1 MNRYFSAV
9 CWAIAIILI
18 AVAARFGMVDRAAA
32 ELLLVA
38 LPGIAFITLLNGRK
52 CRTAGAR

>member
-1 MNRYFSAV
+1 MGRYFSAV
-9 CWAIAIILI
+9 CWAIAIVLI
-18 AVAARFGMVDRAAA
+18 AVAARFGMVDRAVA

-38 LPGIAFITLLNGRK
+38 LPGIAFITLISGGN